1 MGLAPFFLCARQGAL
16 TCWFKSNAGPAR
28 GTASRTARVSTARW
42 NPKEAA
48 GKTLVRRTGTRYEA
62 NMTDKKANIF
72 KVQTCPEVMGV
83 YLADISVAVSAHY
96 PGRSPAL
103 R

>member
-1 MGLAPFFLCARQGAL
+1 
-16 TCWFKSNAGPAR
+16 
-28 GTASRTARVSTARW
+28 
-42 NPKEAA
+42 
-48 GKTLVRRTGTRYEA
+48 
-62 NMTDKKANIF
+62 MTDEKANIF

-83 YLADISVAVSAHY
+83 YLADISVEVSAHY